1 MKATLYPSRHSPL
14 IPNQNPVVVKI
25 LFSGVC
31 AFLGK
36 DINSDFWRF
45 WIWFSWR
52 WQLQSIKLYFVNS
65 NQQRLDSVLI
75 CFFHCFAFSIV
86 YSSLIRFVFSGIFE
100 SDIIWDALDASRTAN
115 LNKSCEQVETWYY
128 FRSLRTTSFQR
139 RVLHWYYAHWSF
151 FSSVSDNKIYF
162 QWKKIAHYN
171 NCVKKTKY
179 TGFFRAVNFQFEIK
193 IIDICNF

>member
-1 MKATLYPSRHSPL
+1 MKATFYPSRHSPV
-14 IPNQNPVVVKI
+14 IPNQKI

-86 YSSLIRFVFSGIFE
+86 YSSLIRFVFSGIFK
-100 SDIIWDALDASRTAN
+100 SDIIWDALDASRINQPELIMWTSGN
-115 LNKSCEQVETWYY
+115 LILFQIVTHHVFSKTC
-128 FRSLRTTSFQR
+128 FALILRSLIFLQ
-139 RVLHWYYAHWSF
+139 
-151 FSSVSDNKIYF
+151 FSVW
-162 QWKKIAHYN
+162 Q
-171 NCVKKTKY
+171 
-179 TGFFRAVNFQFEIK
+179 
-193 IIDICNF
+193 